1 MLHHDVSRTGLS
13 ASIME
18 SRLLKDYRKHYSYLL
33 WRRAELEQYME
44 RTLRD
49 LIDTYRTAGV
59 KGVMGRIL

>member
-1 MLHHDVSRTGLS
+1 
-13 ASIME
+13 ME

-49 LIDTYRTAGV
+49 LLDTYRTAGV